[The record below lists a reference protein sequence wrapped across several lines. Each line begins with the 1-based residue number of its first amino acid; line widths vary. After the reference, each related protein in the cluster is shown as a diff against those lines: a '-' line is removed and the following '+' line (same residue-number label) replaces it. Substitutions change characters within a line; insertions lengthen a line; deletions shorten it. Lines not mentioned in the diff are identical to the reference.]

1 MDFEDGELMKVHL
14 LQVQDIRSSEKTIR
28 LKQGDGIENE
38 NEVDLRKQRDNTSM
52 ILQLSE
58 FLLPI
63 SKLGNA
69 SGGGAQLGPGPLKNP
84 TWALVCMS

>member
-1 MDFEDGELMKVHL
+1 MGFEDGELMKVHL
-14 LQVQDIRSSEKTIR
+14 LQVQDMRSSEKTIR
-28 LKQGDGIENE
+28 LEQGDGIENG

-52 ILQLSE
+52 ILQLFE

-69 SGGGAQLGPGPLKNP
+69 FGGGP
-84 TWALVCMS
+84 TWPWPT